1 MGPPEVERDPH
12 RRAFLRRGCQGIA
25 GVALASLL
33 SQEGL
38 LADGMVDANAP
49 RPPHFPGSARNCICL
64 FMSGGPS
71 QLDLFD
77 AKPRLNKDHGRPL
90 PGSILEKAQLAFGR
104 KETARLMGTPFRFD
118 RHGESGLAFSE
129 LLPHLATCA
138 DEIAMVRSMHT
149 DSFNHLPAQ
158 VMMNSGFTRAGR
170 PTLGSWLA
178 YGLGSESR
186 DLPAYVVLTNGADNG
201 ASNWSS
207 GFLPSNYQGVALRR
221 EGPPIPH
228 LEAPAGLQ
236 PETQR
241 RSLEALGKL
250 GRLAYE
256 RTGDREILERVANY
270 ELAFRMQAAAP
281 GLIDL
286 SGESARTRAAYGLDA
301 DDPGARAFAGNCLLA
316 RRLVE
321 RGVRFVTIYH
331 GDWDAHFDLAENHRA
346 RCAEVDRPLA
356 ALLRDLKARG
366 LLASTLVLWTS
377 EFGRTPIGE
386 DRPQRDGVSGRDHH
400 TASFTTWL
408 AGGGVPGGQVV
419 GATDEIGWEITEDPV
434 HVHDL
439 HATLLHLFGLD
450 HTRLTYRHQGRD
462 FRLTDV
468 GGRVVRRLVG

>member
-1 MGPPEVERDPH
+1 MLPFNVDRGPH
-12 RRAFLRRGCQGIA
+12 RRAFLRWGCQGIA

-33 SQEGL
+33 AEDGL
-38 LADGMVDANAP
+38 LAGDMADPLVP
-49 RPPHFPGSARNCICL
+49 RPPHFPGTARNCICL

-77 AKPRLNKDHGRPL
+77 EKPRLNEDHGRPL
-90 PGSILEKAQLAFGR
+90 PGSLMDGAKLAFGR
-104 KETARLMGTPFRFD
+104 KETARLMGTPFRFG
-118 RHGESGLAFSE
+118 RHGESGLTFSE

-138 DEIAMVRSMHT
+138 DEIAMVRSTHT

-207 GFLPSNYQGVALRR
+207 GFLPSNYQGVALR
-221 EGPPIPH
+221 EKGPPIPD
-228 LEAPAGLQ
+228 LEAPAGLRAA
-236 PETQR
+236 TQR
-241 RSLEALGKL
+241 RSLEALARL
-250 GRLAYE
+250 GRVAFE
-256 RTGDREILERVANY
+256 RTGDREVLERVANY

-281 GLIDL
+281 ELIDL
-286 SGESARTRAAYGLDA
+286 SGESGRTRAAYGLDR
-301 DDPGARAFAGNCLLA
+301 DGPGARSFARNCLLA

-331 GDWDAHFDLAENHRA
+331 GDWDAHFALTDNHRA
-346 RCAEVDRPLA
+346 RCEEVDRPVA

-366 LLASTLVLWTS
+366 LLGSTLVLWTS

-386 DRPQRDGVSGRDHH
+386 DRPQRVGVSGRDHH
-400 TASFTTWL
+400 PVSFTTWL
-408 AGGGVPGGQVV
+408 AGGGVPGGRVV
-419 GATDEIGWEITEDPV
+419 GATDEFGWGITEDPV

-450 HTRLTYRHQGRD
+450 HSRLTYRHQGRD

-468 GGRVVRRLVG
+468 GGRVVGQLVG